1 METIAVLVTYRPRNP
16 NCASFDQ
23 YIIVPVGYSPADI
36 YNTAVDNI
44 YDLLSTHYQ
53 PPRQGFD
60 ICDPLG
66 YDIDVG
72 PTLAELA

>member
-16 NCASFDQ
+16 DCASFDQ
-23 YIIVPVGYSPADI
+23 YILVPVDASPADI
-36 YNTAVDNI
+36 FNTAVDNI
-44 YDLLSTHYQ
+44 YQFISEHYT

-60 ICDPLG
+60 ICDPLS
-66 YDIDVG
+66 YNIEVG